1 MSISTAAP
9 KHWIFQAVISW
20 MKTVLESTKSAQ
32 GLLGTL
38 RNEPS
43 LEYVLSEIL
52 PEVQQITNI
61 LLRHF
66 LFCFPALE
74 CKNLFKKEKQKP
86 QSCDHGVE
94 IGPLCG

>member
-9 KHWIFQAVISW
+9 KHWLFQTVISW

-52 PEVQQITNI
+52 PEVQQITK
-61 LLRHF
+61 HPPQTF
-66 LFCFPALE
+66 FVLFPC
-74 CKNLFKKEKQKP
+74 
-86 QSCDHGVE
+86 SWV
-94 IGPLCG
+94 